1 MDAVQGI
8 PPLAGHGDTEQ
19 ACARAGLAAELGR
32 WMMRRSPSNVAHRLG
47 ISMARVRELRAGRF
61 DGLSTD
67 ALSAMVERAG
77 LRP

>member
-8 PPLAGHGDTEQ
+8 PPPGGQNDIEQ
-19 ACARAGLAAELGR
+19 GCPRADLAAELGR

-61 DGLSTD
+61 DGFSTD
-67 ALSAMVERAG
+67 ALSAMADRAG

>member
-1 MDAVQGI
+1 MDAVQEI
-8 PPLAGHGDTEQ
+8 PPLGGERHTEQ
-19 ACARAGLAAELGR
+19 ACPRAGLAAGLGR

-61 DGLSTD
+61 DGFSTD
-67 ALSAMVERAG
+67 ALSAMADRAG

>member
-1 MDAVQGI
+1 MDAVQEI
-8 PPLAGHGDTEQ
+8 PPLGGQPQTEQ
-19 ACARAGLAAELGR
+19 ACPRAGLAAELGR

-61 DGLSTD
+61 DGFSTD
-67 ALSAMVERAG
+67 ALSAMADRAG